1 MDLQLKGKTV
11 LVTGGSKGIGLACA
25 KSFAAEGCR
34 IHIASRDKANLQ
46 RAQQSLGGDAAIHVA
61 DLRDAVALKT
71 LAGECGDV
79 DILVNNAGDI
89 PGGTLESLDEAK
101 WRHAW
106 ELKLFGYV
114 NLTRDIYTRM
124 KARKRGVIVNIIGM
138 AGENPSFEY
147 ICGSTANAGLA
158 AFTKSL
164 GKGSL
169 KDGVRVVGLH
179 PPSTRTDR
187 IVTLMKA
194 QAKAKFGDESRY
206 EELMGNVIEP
216 AQVADTAVFLASA
229 RAGQLSGVV
238 LNLGT

>member
-11 LVTGGSKGIGLACA
+11 LVTGGSRGIGFACA

-34 IHIASRDKANLQ
+34 VHIASRNKDNLEKAKSQL
-46 RAQQSLGGDAAIHVA
+46 DVAIHVA
-61 DLRDAVALKT
+61 DLRDGNALKA
-71 LAGECGDV
+71 LARDCGDV

-89 PGGTLESLDEAK
+89 PGGTLEALDEAK

-106 ELKLFGYV
+106 ELKVFGYV
-114 NLTRDIYTRM
+114 NLTREIYTRM
-124 KARKRGVIVNIIGM
+124 KARQHGVIVNIIGM
-138 AGENPSFEY
+138 AAENPTFEY

-164 GKGSL
+164 GKGSP
-169 KDGVRVVGLH
+169 KDGIRVVGIH

-194 QAKAKFGDESRY
+194 QAKSKFGDESRY
-206 EELMGNVIEP
+206 EELIGNVIEP
-216 AQVADTAVFLASA
+216 GQVADTAVFLASA

-238 LNLGT
+238 LNLGA